1 MKFMK
6 LGSRPDTFYT
16 TEAVRSVSSEVSSD
30 LIIQVKG
37 SRYMLHKFPLL
48 SKCMRLQRICSESPE
63 TLQPQIIQLPDF
75 PGGIEAFEFCAKFC
89 YGITITL
96 SAYNIVAVQCAAEY
110 FQMTED
116 VEKGNLVYKVEVFFN
131 SCILHGWKD
140 SIITLQSTK
149 AFSLWS
155 EDLGITS
162 RCIESIASK
171 VLTHPSKVSLSH
183 SHSRRVQD
191 DMSCNGA
198 ESQRHQQTIKGW
210 WAEDI
215 AELSIDL
222 YWRTMIGIKSGGKIP
237 SNLIGEALQVY
248 ASRWLPNISRKVK
261 TNREATTASTSDS
274 DSAGEV
280 TSKHKLVLESL
291 VSLLPSEKGAV
302 SCSFLLKL
310 LKVAN
315 ILNASS
321 SSKME
326 LARRVALQLEEA
338 RVSDLL
344 IPCLSHSSDTLYDVD
359 IVLTIFEQFMLQGQ
373 STPTS
378 PPRSKLGIERRRRS
392 RSAENVD
399 LEFQEARRSSSASHS
414 SKLKVGRIVDGY
426 LQEIAKDVNLP
437 LSKFIAIAETIPNF
451 SRPDHDDL
459 YRAIDIYLKAHP
471 ELNKSE
477 RKRLCRILDCR
488 KLSVEACMYAAQN
501 EKLPLRVVVQILF
514 FEQARAA
521 TTGAKVADLPSNIKA
536 LLASHNIDPSKPPG
550 PLSTT
555 TSIPADDEWSNS
567 GIKSPK
573 SRNSRLRNKVAGED
587 DLDENEMNRDG
598 MGRPSKFKAFCALP
612 RRPKRMFNKLLS
624 INRSGSERTE

>member
-16 TEAVRSVSSEVSSD
+16 TEVVRSVSSEVSSD

-75 PGGIEAFEFCAKFC
+75 LGGIEAFELCA
-89 YGITITL
+89 
-96 SAYNIVAVQCAAEY
+96 N
-110 FQMTED
+110 
-116 VEKGNLVYKVEVFFN
+116 FFN

-155 EDLGITS
+155 EYLGITS

-183 SHSRRVQD
+183 SHSRRVWD

-198 ESQRHQQTIKGW
+198 EKQWHQQTIKG
-210 WAEDI
+210 I
-215 AELSIDL
+215 N
-222 YWRTMIGIKSGGKIP
+222 SGGKIP

-261 TNREATTASTSDS
+261 TNREVTTASTSDS

-280 TSKHKLVLESL
+280 TSKHRLVLESL
-291 VSLLPSEKGAV
+291 VSLLPSEKGII

-310 LKVAN
+310 LK
-315 ILNASS
+315 
-321 SSKME
+321 
-326 LARRVALQLEEA
+326 EA
-338 RVSDLL
+338 RVSDML

-373 STPTS
+373 SPPTS

-399 LEFQEARRSSSASHS
+399 LEFQEARRSSASHS

-426 LQEIAKDVNLP
+426 LQETSKDVNLP

-451 SRPDHDDL
+451 SRPNHDDL

-488 KLSVEACMYAAQN
+488 KLSVEACMHVAQN
-501 EKLPLRVVVQILF
+501 EKLPLRVVVQVLF

-521 TTGAKVADLPSNIKA
+521 ATGAKVADLPSNIKA
-536 LLASHNIDPSKPPG
+536 LLASHNIDPSKPLG

-555 TSIPADDEWSNS
+555 TSIPVDDEWSNS

-573 SRNSRLRNKVAGED
+573 SRNSRLRTKVAGED

-612 RRPKRMFNKLLS
+612 RRPKRMFNKCCPS
-624 INRSGSERTE
+624 IEVAVKRTE

>member
-16 TEAVRSVSSEVSSD
+16 TEVVRSVSSEVSSD

-48 SKCMRLQRICSESPE
+48 SKCMRLQRICSKSPE

-75 PGGIEAFEFCAKFC
+75 PGGIEAFELCAKFC

-96 SAYNIVAVQCAAEY
+96 SAYNIMAVRY
-110 FQMTED
+110 
-116 VEKGNLVYKVEVFFN
+116 
-131 SCILHGWKD
+131 

-155 EDLGITS
+155 EYLGITS

-183 SHSRRVQD
+183 SHSRRVWD

-198 ESQRHQQTIKGW
+198 ENQWHQQTIKG
-210 WAEDI
+210 I
-215 AELSIDL
+215 N
-222 YWRTMIGIKSGGKIP
+222 SGGKIP

-280 TSKHKLVLESL
+280 TSKHRLVLESL
-291 VSLLPSEKGAV
+291 VSLLPSEKCII

-310 LKVAN
+310 LK
-315 ILNASS
+315 
-321 SSKME
+321 
-326 LARRVALQLEEA
+326 EA
-338 RVSDLL
+338 RVSDML

-373 STPTS
+373 SPPTS

-399 LEFQEARRSSSASHS
+399 LEFQEGRRSSASHS

-426 LQEIAKDVNLP
+426 LQETSKDVNLP

-459 YRAIDIYLKAHP
+459 YRAIDIYLK
-471 ELNKSE
+471 
-477 RKRLCRILDCR
+477 
-488 KLSVEACMYAAQN
+488 LSVEACMHVAQN
-501 EKLPLRVVVQILF
+501 EKLPLRVVVQVLF

-521 TTGAKVADLPSNIKA
+521 ATGAKVADLPSNIKA
-536 LLASHNIDPSKPPG
+536 LLASHNIDPSKPLG

-555 TSIPADDEWSNS
+555 TSIPVDDEWSNS

-573 SRNSRLRNKVAGED
+573 SRNSRLRTKVAGED

-612 RRPKRMFNKLLS
+612 RRPKRMFNKCCPS
-624 INRSGSERTE
+624 IEVSVKRIE

>member
-6 LGSRPDTFYT
+6 LGSRPDTFYS
-16 TEAVRSVSSEVSSD
+16 TEAVRFVSSEVSSD
-30 LIIQVKG
+30 LIIQVKR

-48 SKCMRLQRICSESPE
+48 SKCMRLQRIYSESPE

-75 PGGIEAFEFCAKFC
+75 LGGIEAFELCDKFC

-96 SAYNIVAVQCAAEY
+96 SAYNIVAVRYAAEY
-110 FQMTED
+110 LQMTED
-116 VEKGNLVYKVEVFFN
+116 VEKGDLVYKIKVFFN

-140 SIITLQSTK
+140 SIISLQSTK
-149 AFSLWS
+149 AFSLWF

-162 RCIESIASK
+162 RCIESIVSK

-191 DMSCNGA
+191 DMSCNGV

-222 YWRTMIGIKSGGKIP
+222 YWRTMICIKSGGKIP
-237 SNLIGEALQVY
+237 SNLI
-248 ASRWLPNISRKVK
+248 
-261 TNREATTASTSDS
+261 DS
-274 DSAGEV
+274 DSVGEV
-280 TSKHKLVLESL
+280 TSKHRLVLKSL
-291 VSLLPSEKGAV
+291 VSLLPSEKDAV

-315 ILNASS
+315 ILNALS

-326 LARRVALQLEEA
+326 LARRIALQLEEA

-359 IVLTIFEQFMLQGQ
+359 IVLTILEQFMLQGQ
-373 STPTS
+373 SPPTS

-426 LQEIAKDVNLP
+426 LQETAKDV
-437 LSKFIAIAETIPNF
+437 
-451 SRPDHDDL
+451 
-459 YRAIDIYLKAHP
+459 HP

-477 RKRLCRILDCR
+477 RKRLCRILDYR
-488 KLSVEACMYAAQN
+488 KLSVEACMHAAQN
-501 EKLPLRVVVQILF
+501 EKLPLRVVVQVLF

-521 TTGAKVADLPSNIKA
+521 ATGAKVADLPSNIKA
-536 LLASHNIDPSKPPG
+536 LLASHNIDPSKPTG
-550 PLSTT
+550 TLSTT

-573 SRNSRLRNKVAGED
+573 SRNSGLRTKVAGED
-587 DLDENEMNRDG
+587 DLDDNEMNRDG
-598 MGRPSKFKAFCALP
+598 LGRPSKFKAFCALP

-624 INRSGSERTE
+624 INRSGSEKN

>member
-6 LGSRPDTFYT
+6 LGSLPDTFYT
-16 TEAVRSVSSEVSSD
+16 TKAIRSVSSEVSSNLIIHSSN
-30 LIIQVKG
+30 LIIQVKE

-75 PGGIEAFEFCAKFC
+75 PSGIEAFELCAKFY

-96 SAYNIVAVQCAAEY
+96 SAYNIVAVRCAAEY
-110 FQMTED
+110 LQMTED
-116 VEKGNLVYKVEVFFN
+116 VKKGNLVYKIKVFFN

-162 RCIESIASK
+162 RCIESIVSK

-210 WAEDI
+210 WTEDI
-215 AELSIDL
+215 AELSIDI
-222 YWRTMIGIKSGGKIP
+222 YWRTMIGIKSSGKIP
-237 SNLIGEALQVY
+237 SNLIGEVLQVY

-261 TNREATTASTSDS
+261 TNREATTASFSDS

-280 TSKHKLVLESL
+280 TSKHRLVLESL
-291 VSLLPSEKGAV
+291 VSLLPSEKGTV

-338 RVSDLL
+338 RDKVLQRALRDLSWGL
-344 IPCLSHSSDTLYDVD
+344 RGEEET
-359 IVLTIFEQFMLQGQ
+359 
-373 STPTS
+373 
-378 PPRSKLGIERRRRS
+378 
-392 RSAENVD
+392 
-399 LEFQEARRSSSASHS
+399 
-414 SKLKVGRIVDGY
+414 
-426 LQEIAKDVNLP
+426 AKDVNLP

-451 SRPDHDDL
+451 SWPDHDDL

-488 KLSVEACMYAAQN
+488 KLSVEACMHAAQN
-501 EKLPLRVVVQILF
+501 EKLPLRVVVQVLF

-521 TTGAKVADLPSNIKA
+521 ATGAKVADLPSNIKA
-536 LLASHNIDPSKPPG
+536 LLAFHNIDPSKPPG

-555 TSIPADDEWSNS
+555 TSISADDEWSNS

-573 SRNSRLRNKVAGED
+573 SRNSRLRTKVAGED

-612 RRPKRMFNKLLS
+612 RRPKRMLNKLLS
-624 INRSGSERTE
+624 INRSGSEKN

>member
-1 MKFMK
+1 MMTGRGTSGRRLSMWVLPSSLLAGTACWGVAWLGQEIGGLAGCWSRNFAGEYTTEGEKATQNPVMKFMK

-16 TEAVRSVSSEVSSD
+16 TEVVRSVSSEVSSD

-37 SRYMLHKFPLL
+37 SRYMLH
-48 SKCMRLQRICSESPE
+48 KCMRLQRICSESPE

-75 PGGIEAFEFCAKFC
+75 PGGIEAFELCAKFC

-96 SAYNIVAVQCAAEY
+96 SAYNIMAVRCAAEY
-110 FQMTED
+110 LQMTKD
-116 VEKGNLVYKVEVFFN
+116 VEKGNLVYK
-131 SCILHGWKD
+131 SK
-140 SIITLQSTK
+140 
-149 AFSLWS
+149 
-155 EDLGITS
+155 
-162 RCIESIASK
+162 CIESIASK

-183 SHSRRVQD
+183 SHSRRVWD

-198 ESQRHQQTIKGW
+198 ENQWHQQTIKG
-210 WAEDI
+210 I
-215 AELSIDL
+215 N
-222 YWRTMIGIKSGGKIP
+222 SGGKIP

-280 TSKHKLVLESL
+280 TSKHRLVLESL
-291 VSLLPSEKGAV
+291 D
-302 SCSFLLKL
+302 
-310 LKVAN
+310 KV
-315 ILNASS
+315 
-321 SSKME
+321 
-326 LARRVALQLEEA
+326 LQLALRDLSWGLRGEEG
-338 RVSDLL
+338 RDQPRMWIWSFRKM
-344 IPCLSHSSDTLYDVD
+344 D
-359 IVLTIFEQFMLQGQ
+359 I
-373 STPTS
+373 
-378 PPRSKLGIERRRRS
+378 SKRLP
-392 RSAENVD
+392 
-399 LEFQEARRSSSASHS
+399 
-414 SKLKVGRIVDGY
+414 KT
-426 LQEIAKDVNLP
+426 VNLP

-488 KLSVEACMYAAQN
+488 KLSVEACMHVAQN
-501 EKLPLRVVVQILF
+501 EKLPLRVVVQVLF

-521 TTGAKVADLPSNIKA
+521 ATGAKVADLPSNIKA
-536 LLASHNIDPSKPPG
+536 LLASHNIDPSKPLG
-550 PLSTT
+550 PLSTI
-555 TSIPADDEWSNS
+555 TSIPVDDEWSNS

-573 SRNSRLRNKVAGED
+573 SRNSRLRTKVAGED

-612 RRPKRMFNKLLS
+612 RRPKRMFNKCCPS
-624 INRSGSERTE
+624 IEVAVKRTE